1 MTEAVTKVAVV
12 AAVDVVDAAVGV
24 RVLVATGTVEKVAAS
39 RVEAVL
45 VVAAMAA
52 GAAGAAEAA
61 AMAAGAAAAAEAEVQ
76 RRS

>member
-1 MTEAVTKVAVV
+1 MAATREVPEAVTKVA
-12 AAVDVVDAAVGV
+12 AVRAVVGV

-52 GAAGAAEAA
+52 GAG
-61 AMAAGAAAAAEAEVQ
+61 AAAEAEGQ